1 MKTNRI
7 TSLFAV
13 AGLILSGLYS
23 CSSPA
28 DSSSEWSELMQ
39 KRDSLKEAVQSLQ
52 VELRDVESQLA
63 ALNPQADFTLVTA
76 LEVERG
82 AFEHFFE
89 AYGEIEAK
97 KNIVINAE
105 TMGAVRSVIV
115 REGQR
120 VAKGDV
126 LVEIDQEQ
134 ISNNREELLAQ
145 LELAREVFERQAR
158 LWEKEIGSEMQYLE
172 AKTRVE
178 SLEKSLAA
186 LDVQVNKGTIRAP
199 FAGTVDE
206 VFPKTGEIVGM
217 GSPILRLVNL
227 DRVSVIAEISEVYV
241 GQLST
246 STPVVAAFPSLDTS
260 FELTVSRIGDFI
272 NPNNR
277 SFKIEVDLPAT
288 RVALKPNLLSVLRI
302 KDYSTAEAIIIPSRM
317 IQEDLNGKSYV
328 YVLRGDKSAETMT
341 TERRYLETGLSYQ
354 GKTEIRSGL
363 NATDWV
369 VDRGARSVKDQQEV
383 IVKKD

>member
-1 MKTNRI
+1 MKMSRI
-7 TSLFAV
+7 TSLVAV

-28 DSSSEWSELMQ
+28 DSPSELSALMQ
-39 KRDSLKEAVQSLQ
+39 KRDSLQAAVQSLQ
-52 VELRDVESQLA
+52 LELRDVEAQLNE
-63 ALNPQADFTLVTA
+63 LNPQADFTLVTA

-82 AFEHFFE
+82 TFEHFFD
-89 AYGEIEAK
+89 AYGEIEAQ
-97 KNIVINAE
+97 KNIVMNAE
-105 TMGAVRSVIV
+105 TMGSVKRIAV

-126 LVEIDQEQ
+126 LVELDREQ
-134 ISNNREELLAQ
+134 ISNNREELVAQ
-145 LELAREVFERQAR
+145 LELAREVYERQAR
-158 LWEKEIGSEMQYLE
+158 LWEKEIGSEIQLLE
-172 AKTRVE
+172 AKTRLE

-186 LDVQVNKGTIRAP
+186 LDAQVNKSVIRAP

-206 VFPKTGEIVGM
+206 VFPKPGEIVGM

-246 STPVVAAFPSLDTS
+246 STPVVASFPSLDTS
-260 FELTVSRIGDFI
+260 FALTVSRIGDFI

-277 SFKIEVDLPAT
+277 SFKIEVDLPST
-288 RVALKPNLLSVLRI
+288 RVTLKPNLLSVLRI
-302 KDYSTAEAIIIPSRM
+302 KDYSAADVVTIPSRM

-328 YVLRGDKSAETMT
+328 YVLRGDKSAATMT
-341 TERRYLETGLSYQ
+341 TERRYLQTGLAYQ
-354 GKTEIRSGL
+354 GRTEIRSGL
-363 NATDWV
+363 NAEDWV

>member
-52 VELRDVESQLA
+52 VQLRDVESQLA

-241 GQLST
+241 GQLNT